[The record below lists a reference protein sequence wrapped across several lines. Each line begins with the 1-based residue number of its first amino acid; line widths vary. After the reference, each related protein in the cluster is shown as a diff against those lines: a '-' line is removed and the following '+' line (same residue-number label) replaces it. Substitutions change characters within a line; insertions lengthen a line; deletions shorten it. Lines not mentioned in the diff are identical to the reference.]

1 MRRQGRIRM
10 NRTILLAGGAD
21 YISLHTYL
29 ALLRVIELAGCR
41 RLVLFSLASVYGI
54 PDGVPTSET
63 APCPPTAEPRS
74 RAKKCWKVRYA
85 PNRREI
91 GRGRLVQIM
100 RASHRRAIS
109 TAVRPPTYNHYPQNG
124 CPSTSCRSCSAVRLF
139 PRHRTLFAC
148 CK

>member
-1 MRRQGRIRM
+1 M

-63 APCPPTAEPRS
+63 APCPPRL
-74 RAKKCWKVRYA
+74 
-85 PNRREI
+85 NQD
-91 GRGRLVQIM
+91 RGR
-100 RASHRRAIS
+100 RNAGKFGTRRTVVKSGVA
-109 TAVRPPTYNHYPQNG
+109 AW
-124 CPSTSCRSCSAVRLF
+124 CRSCVRATGARFLL
-139 PRHRTLFAC
+139 P
-148 CK
+148 